1 MGTVAENLT
10 IISDSLK
17 DIKRAIISK
26 GVTPSGDITTYG
38 NAIRD
43 ISGGDNIKYL
53 PCIRRNGAG
62 YIDTGVAGANSNLRI
77 EISYSLNTIPKGYF
91 NLFYAYVDENT
102 NATRAIMNG
111 KNYTYCSL
119 NSLASAS
126 LTLSVTR
133 VTGRVYTESLGRYS
147 SSAFAYYSTAGA
159 ANKAFSSGNSLSKDN
174 TICLLAK
181 GTDDVDINLHSFR
194 IYDSDNLVKDF
205 APCVINGVYGMMD
218 ILSGIFYRSSGYGE
232 FMSSGQNIPMNIE

>member
-17 DIKRAIISK
+17 DIKSAIISK

-43 ISGGDNIKYL
+43 ISGGGNIKYI

-77 EISYSLNTIPKGYF
+77 EISYSLNTIPSGYF

-111 KNYTYCSL
+111 KNYTCCSL
-119 NSLASAS
+119 NSLASDS
-126 LTLSVTR
+126 LTLSVSR

-147 SSAFAYYSTAGA
+147 PNAFAYYSTAGA
-159 ANKAFSSGNSLSKDN
+159 ATKTVTSGSSLSKNN
-174 TICLLAK
+174 TIYLLAR
-181 GTDDVDINLHSFR
+181 GTDNVDINLHSFR
-194 IYDSDNLVKDF
+194 IYDSDNLIKDF
-205 APCVINGVYGMMD
+205 APCVVNGVYGMME
-218 ILSGIFYRSSGYGE
+218 ILSGVFYKSSGFGE
-232 FMSSGQNIPMNIE
+232 FMSSDQTIPMNIE